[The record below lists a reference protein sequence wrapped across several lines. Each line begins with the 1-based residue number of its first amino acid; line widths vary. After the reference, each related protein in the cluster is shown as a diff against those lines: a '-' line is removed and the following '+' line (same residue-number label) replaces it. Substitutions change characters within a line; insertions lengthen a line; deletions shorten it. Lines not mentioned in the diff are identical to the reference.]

1 MMTPSTD
8 TPSSWLTDA
17 RAWRWVCAALLLA
30 TVAWLMGSW
39 VATRGWLSLRY
50 DIDMPATFLCALV
63 LLLLGLGA
71 GWQCWQLTG
80 GQTQATHKQ
89 WLSVLLVRREQAE
102 QAAQAIE
109 SLGDALESL
118 QQAWQP
124 LTEQLGHVTAAETS
138 RLDLISP
145 DLEPVLS
152 VQSEMSG
159 QLQSLQARLVNLQV
173 KFGRG
178 DPLDALAYELTPLSH
193 EVRDL
198 ESRLGQLFEQLQAI
212 ERTRV
217 DHLSLYRDHQA
228 SQDPYGP
235 WRLLLESALTQ
246 VEEARNLLAHS
257 LDQAPPHR
265 SPHIDRYLGL
275 RP

>member
-1 MMTPSTD
+1 MMNTSPD
-8 TPSSWLTDA
+8 TSPWLMDA
-17 RAWRWVCAALLLA
+17 RPWRWGSVALLLA
-30 TVAWLMGSW
+30 TVLWLTGSW
-39 VATRGWLSLRY
+39 AAARGWLTLSY
-50 DIDMPATFLCALV
+50 DIDVPATLLCALL

-71 GWQCWQLTG
+71 GWRCWQLSLGETH
-80 GQTQATHKQ
+80 ATHKQ

-109 SLGDALESL
+109 FLGDALESL

-124 LTEQLGHVTAAETS
+124 LTERLGHVTSADTH

-145 DLEPVLS
+145 ALTPVLS
-152 VQSEMSG
+152 EQSAVSL

-178 DPLDALAYELTPLSH
+178 DPLDDLAYELHPLSQEH
-193 EVRDL
+193 REL
-198 ESRLGQLFEQLQAI
+198 ESRLGRLFEQLQAI
-212 ERTRV
+212 ERSRV
-217 DHLSLYRDHQA
+217 DQLSQYREQQA

-257 LDQAPPHR
+257 LDQAPPER